1 MKKFDKLNTDAYDSQ
16 IALNFH
22 KRIGI
27 NVDIT
32 HRCPL
37 ECLRCQRY
45 TSFTSKGFK
54 VPGEDMPLDRFE
66 KILDKF
72 HHINFCGQVSDPVHH
87 PKFLEILKMCND
99 REKRISVHHASAGK
113 PESWYPKAYAAAPH
127 ARWFFGL
134 DGLPSESHKYR
145 KNQDGEKMFRIM
157 IEATKHLLTPP
168 IWQYIV
174 FSYNEN
180 NVEEAVK
187 LIEGVDNIMLRVV
200 HSSRWL
206 GDHDWLK
213 PTNPESSLSLRSN

>member
-1 MKKFDKLNTDAYDSQ
+1 MIKFDKVYEFEKS
-16 IALNFH
+16 LNFH
-22 KRIGI
+22 KRKGI
-27 NVDIT
+27 NVDISF
-32 HRCPL
+32 RCPL

-45 TSFTSKGFK
+45 TSFSANGLK

-66 KILDKF
+66 KILDRF
-72 HHINFCGQVSDPVHH
+72 DHINFCGQVSDPVHH

-99 REKRISVHHASAGK
+99 REKTISVHHASAGK
-113 PESWYPKAYAAAPH
+113 PESWYPKAYAAAPR

-134 DGLPSESHKYR
+134 DGLPNESHKYR

-174 FSYNEN
+174 FSYNED

-187 LIEGVDNIMLRVV
+187 LIEGIDNIMFRVI

-206 GDHDWLK
+206 GDNDWLK
-213 PTNPESSLSLRSN
+213 PKSPDSSLSLRSN